1 MSNMEKGQS
10 TVEKTSPQENFSQ
23 VEA

>member
-1 MSNMEKGQS
+1 MEKGQS